1 MNTIREQLNIYEQ
14 EIDQIKEQSRIKVR
28 IKSIIYFLINKDF
41 VSKILKL
48 EILIII
54 SISCSNSWTH
64 FQILIISDVQ
74 NATASWLRFY

>member
-41 VSKILKL
+41 CEQNIKIRNLNYNFNFVL
-48 EILIII
+48 EFVDALP
-54 SISCSNSWTH
+54 N
-64 FQILIISDVQ
+64 F
-74 NATASWLRFY
+74 NY

>member
-41 VSKILKL
+41 CQQNIKIRNSGGHKGGYWGYLPPPL
-48 EILIII
+48 E
-54 SISCSNSWTH
+54 SWG
-64 FQILIISDVQ
+64 
-74 NATASWLRFY
+74 